1 MEHLRNRHYYSFLT
15 VAFLCIIA
23 VMTSLGIV
31 AVFAGAFPERL
42 HAFLKGSKWIVLIFY
57 FAPILLN
64 FGLAYFSARF
74 IDLAFNLFFHRRN
87 VITNHAGIRLLNI
100 PWELGLI
107 GSFMIF
113 ALGLLFAM
121 ECAVKSF
128 YWRQQQHINF
138 SNLLMAGAILAY
150 IIALWSA
157 CQLFIPAVSV
167 YISTKYIVQSQGS
180 DIQPDPT
187 VWESSNNGTINA
199 DEDGLS
205 INDRYGN
212 GFLEWKQIQE
222 VRPYKREDAVIG
234 VVFGLNIL
242 SEEGLWWKIRDN
254 MVGYHDMQSWL
265 PRKLPGFDE
274 SWSEKFPNSKFRIK
288 RSILWK
294 RSC

>member
-1 MEHLRNRHYYSFLT
+1 M
-15 VAFLCIIA
+15 
-23 VMTSLGIV
+23 SLLGSV

-57 FAPILLN
+57 FVPIPLI
-64 FGLAYFSARF
+64 FGIAYFSARF
-74 IDLAFNLFFHRRN
+74 IDLTFNLFFYRRN
-87 VITNHAGIRLLNI
+87 VIKNHSGTRLLNSS
-100 PWELGLI
+100 WKLGII
-107 GSFMIF
+107 GSFTIF
-113 ALGLLFAM
+113 ALGLLLAM
-121 ECAVKSF
+121 GCASKSF
-128 YWRQQQHINF
+128 YWLRQQNIDF
-138 SNLLMAGAILAY
+138 SNWLMVGAILAY

-180 DIQPDPT
+180 DIQFDPT

-212 GFLEWKQIQE
+212 GFLEWRQIQE

-265 PRKLPGFDE
+265 YRKLPGFDE
-274 SWSEKFPNSKFRIK
+274 TWPEKVPNSKFRIK
-288 RSILWK
+288 HHILWK
-294 RSC
+294 RS